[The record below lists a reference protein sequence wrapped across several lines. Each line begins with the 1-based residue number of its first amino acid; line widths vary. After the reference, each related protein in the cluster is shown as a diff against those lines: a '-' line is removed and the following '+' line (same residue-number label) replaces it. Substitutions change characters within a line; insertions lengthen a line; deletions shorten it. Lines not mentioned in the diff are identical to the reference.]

1 MRNYRYGVA
10 DSCDCHYTDE
20 CLWWQ
25 YTHKSPF
32 FECFEFSELKAED
45 ALFDTEEEASAFARD
60 IVEWP
65 YDDVAY
71 VVKIFDDG
79 STLVIKGIKSKHG
92 TMGFGRD
99 EVELDEAVVYSCN

>member
-1 MRNYRYGVA
+1 MRNFKYGVV

-25 YTHKSPF
+25 YTHQMPF
-32 FECFEFSELKAED
+32 FKCFEFSELRPD
-45 ALFDTEEEASAFARD
+45 SLFDTEEEASAFARD

-71 VVKIFDDG
+71 VVKVYDCGAIE
-79 STLVIKGIKSKHG
+79 VIKGIKSKHG
-92 TMGFGRD
+92 PMGFGRD
-99 EVELDEAVVYSCN
+99 SLELKDAVVYTSN